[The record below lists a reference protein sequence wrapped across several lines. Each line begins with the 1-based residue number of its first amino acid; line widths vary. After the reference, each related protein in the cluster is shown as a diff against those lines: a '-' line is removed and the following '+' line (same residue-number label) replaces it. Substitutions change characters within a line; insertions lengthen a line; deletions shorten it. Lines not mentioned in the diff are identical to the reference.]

1 MHEPCALPLA
11 ATLLIKNHKD
21 TDAAR
26 ADAVL
31 LFATARKYVAALAAK
46 QKFNPPNILTT
57 IASSQIYQIA
67 NQFGNSLAQLLP
79 SKVPNPLDRFASNY
93 TQSVLPGLTT
103 ALTGA
108 FTVTFLLLI
117 CMLTC
122 GPALAHNSILIV
134 CVSSVHAG
142 LSYSPCL
149 LDASALGAIAGATG
163 IGISPKIFNTGQPL
177 LQQRFTPL
185 APCA

>member
-1 MHEPCALPLA
+1 MHDPLCALPLA

-31 LFATARKYVAALAAK
+31 LFETARKYVAALAAK

-57 IASSQIYQIA
+57 IASSNIYQIA
-67 NQFGNSLAQLLP
+67 NEFGNRLAELLP

-108 FTVTFLLLI
+108 PTL
-117 CMLTC
+117 
-122 GPALAHNSILIV
+122 
-134 CVSSVHAG
+134 
-142 LSYSPCL
+142 
-149 LDASALGAIAGATG
+149 
-163 IGISPKIFNTGQPL
+163 
-177 LQQRFTPL
+177 PL
-185 APCA
+185 ALMHHDTWCPSPACHPYLIGHHALCACRPVILALPP